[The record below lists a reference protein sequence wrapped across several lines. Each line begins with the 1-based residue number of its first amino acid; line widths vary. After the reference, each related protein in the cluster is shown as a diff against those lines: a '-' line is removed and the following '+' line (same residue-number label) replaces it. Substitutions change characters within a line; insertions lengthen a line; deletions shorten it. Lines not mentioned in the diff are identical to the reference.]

1 MTKQPPKLPFYSP
14 GIQSLIPLFYVAW
27 ADKVL
32 SPSEAE
38 FLRRRVEE
46 LDLVSEEE
54 QEVVEQWSDPSSPPS
69 RELFKH
75 WEIELRRAAR
85 QLPPDARKS
94 LVELGLQMARRS
106 ARQKGEEKMR
116 WASEETRK
124 SLEEIEQR
132 LGLVKSETYH
142 SIFHDLGLES
152 HKKVEEEK
160 ASFQASAMT
169 ALLYDDYAETRER
182 VKTLLKDP
190 VFRYREL
197 RLKEDYREVVLEW
210 TKLLAEQGLG
220 ALAYPEAYGGEGEM
234 GEYAAV
240 FEMLGYHDLSL
251 TIKFGVQFGLF
262 GGSINWLGTE
272 RHHKKYLPRVAAMEL
287 AGCFAMTETGH
298 GSNVRGLETTAIF
311 DPDTDEFVI
320 NSPDYEAGK
329 EYIGNGLHGSL
340 ATVFAQ
346 LIVEGKNHGVHALLV
361 PLRDEEGNVLPGV
374 RIEDNGYKMGLN
386 GVDNARIWFD
396 DVRVPRENLL
406 NRFGDVDEN
415 GVYTSPIED
424 PSKRFFTMLGTL
436 VGGRVFVPRAGLSAA
451 KSGIAIAVKWALRR
465 RQFGPSYTEPETL
478 LLDYPS
484 HQRRLMP
491 LLAKSYALHFALRA
505 LTGLFLNRNEA
516 NIREVETLAAGMK
529 AYSTWFTTSALQ
541 ECREA
546 CGGKGYLSENRFDRL
561 KADTD
566 IFTTFEGD
574 NTVLMQLVA
583 RGVMTRFRKAFS
595 DEGVLGILRFVGSN
609 IATDI
614 MERNPII
621 VRKTDREHL
630 LDGEFHRSAFEY
642 RQDRLLR
649 SVSLRMRNMIRDGM
663 NAYDAY
669 LQCQTHML
677 ALAHAFV
684 ERYVLEKFQEAVQ
697 ACEDETLRPVLEKL
711 RQLYALHTIEQH
723 KGWYLEQGYM
733 ESNKTKA
740 IRRAIDDL
748 CAELRNDA
756 LPLVES
762 FDIPDELLAAEIA
775 VGSRR

>member
-1 MTKQPPKLPFYSP
+1 
-14 GIQSLIPLFYVAW
+14 
-27 ADKVL
+27 
-32 SPSEAE
+32 
-38 FLRRRVEE
+38 
-46 LDLVSEEE
+46 
-54 QEVVEQWSDPSSPPS
+54 
-69 RELFKH
+69 
-75 WEIELRRAAR
+75 
-85 QLPPDARKS
+85 
-94 LVELGLQMARRS
+94 
-106 ARQKGEEKMR
+106 
-116 WASEETRK
+116 
-124 SLEEIEQR
+124 
-132 LGLVKSETYH
+132 
-142 SIFHDLGLES
+142 
-152 HKKVEEEK
+152 
-160 ASFQASAMT
+160 
-169 ALLYDDYAETRER
+169 
-182 VKTLLKDP
+182 
-190 VFRYREL
+190 
-197 RLKEDYREVVLEW
+197 
-210 TKLLAEQGLG
+210 
-220 ALAYPEAYGGEGEM
+220 
-234 GEYAAV
+234 
-240 FEMLGYHDLSL
+240 
-251 TIKFGVQFGLF
+251 
-262 GGSINWLGTE
+262 
-272 RHHKKYLPRVAAMEL
+272 
-287 AGCFAMTETGH
+287 
-298 GSNVRGLETTAIF
+298 
-311 DPDTDEFVI
+311 
-320 NSPDYEAGK
+320 
-329 EYIGNGLHGSL
+329 
-340 ATVFAQ
+340 
-346 LIVEGKNHGVHALLV
+346 VEGKNHGVHALLV

-630 LDGEFHRSAFEY
+630 LDGEFHLDGESFEINPVTWY
-642 RQDRLLR
+642 TLAEYGIAMRGPAPQRVGVHVDDAERRTWVRENLDTYWR
-649 SVSLRMRNMIRDGM
+649 SVGTRL
-663 NAYDAY
+663 DA
-669 LQCQTHML
+669 
-677 ALAHAFV
+677 ALADDDRADGFDGA
-684 ERYVLEKFQEAVQ
+684 VLEWTVLGVARMLFTYETGDVASKTAAGEWAAIRGPDFRPLLEAAIEQRRRPGTVTRS
-697 ACEDETLRPVLEKL
+697 TLRDAVEFVDQVL
-711 RQLYALHTIEQH
+711 
-723 KGWYLEQGYM
+723 
-733 ESNKTKA
+733 
-740 IRRAIDDL
+740 
-748 CAELRNDA
+748 
-756 LPLVES
+756 
-762 FDIPDELLAAEIA
+762 A
-775 VGSRR
+775 VVA